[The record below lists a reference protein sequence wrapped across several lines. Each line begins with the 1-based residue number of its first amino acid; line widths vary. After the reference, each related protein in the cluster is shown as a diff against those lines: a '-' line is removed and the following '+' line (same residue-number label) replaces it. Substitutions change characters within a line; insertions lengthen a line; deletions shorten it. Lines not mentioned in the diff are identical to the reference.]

1 MGEPTL
7 NAWKIQTV
15 GDDGLGFQALLIR
28 YLHLNKIGCKKRTQG
43 TETSKYLQERTSTE
57 TPQVVASERGPGQWH
72 QGIKRNALESAAV
85 VGDSP
90 VRVEHT
96 LSLSRAGHV
105 KSCLNMGRPLSKP
118 KYSCMTDSEQVP

>member
-1 MGEPTL
+1 M
-7 NAWKIQTV
+7 
-15 GDDGLGFQALLIR
+15 IR
-28 YLHLNKIGCKKRTQG
+28 YQPLNKIGGLKRTRG
-43 TETSKYLQERTSTE
+43 TETSKYPKERTSTE
-57 TPQVVASERGPGQWH
+57 TPSVAASERGPGQW
-72 QGIKRNALESAAV
+72 QCGIKLNRLESLAR

-90 VRVEHT
+90 VSVEQT